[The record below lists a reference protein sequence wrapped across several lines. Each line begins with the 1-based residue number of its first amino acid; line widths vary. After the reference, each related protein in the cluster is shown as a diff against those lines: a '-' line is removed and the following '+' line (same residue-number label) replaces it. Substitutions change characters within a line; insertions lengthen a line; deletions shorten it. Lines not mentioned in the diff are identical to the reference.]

1 MPDPAVPQPAAE
13 PCPACSV
20 LMDVSALLPFSKVE
34 CAACAATV
42 KVRTGFHHF
51 QILREVGLGGMSR
64 VFGARDASL
73 GRDLALKILNPG
85 LSQDDKRL
93 RQFER
98 EAQITASISHP
109 NVVKVY
115 TAGRDQG
122 CFYIAMELVEGGS
135 LDEKIQKQGR
145 LPEAWV
151 LEIAEQVVQGLKAA
165 NEAGLIH
172 RDIKPG
178 NILLSAEGTP
188 KIVDFGLAVFIRDGV
203 EDTEIWATPYYV
215 PPETLHGEPEDF
227 RSDIYALG
235 STLYHAL
242 MGKPLF
248 DSDSNS
254 LAKLKALKAKPA
266 DLKEASAHLSAET
279 VAMLT
284 RTLRR
289 KPADRYSSYDEF
301 LDHLRYARRRLR
313 RGGRGAPW
321 PGHQGLTPA
330 QWAGIAAALAL
341 AGAGLWKWSGAHSGR
356 DGGNGGGGLLAD
368 TDPTVGGD
376 STVSSK
382 FIAAREALWGGDFAS
397 ARQQFRALA
406 TDPAIRQPTLNWA
419 RYNAGL
425 AALFAADVTAA
436 RTEFA
441 AIRAAGPYSS
451 APADLTT
458 ARFFLQSATAGETDE
473 PVAPA
478 HTIDC
483 PPDSAQVI
491 GLLAAGLK
499 NWHLG
504 DLSGAATF
512 LRAFEI
518 STPPRSAAWVDRY
531 KKLAQPYL
539 DEVKIINA
547 LPRLPLG
554 DITPEAATA
563 QLTRARGLV
572 AGLTLPGAA
581 RAAAGRRL
589 EDIATA
595 IEQLQATRSAA
606 EAAVMESKTAQELE
620 ELGRIEAEL
629 APLGSTLAFG
639 AGAARLRQYK
649 PASTKGKEVLA
660 DRLRWWENAD
670 SFLDVLTNDLATP
683 VEGTLDR
690 PQGPSV
696 RGLIG
701 GTADG
706 LKVKPASGPEIAL
719 PFPGWTPTS
728 LAALAERVLERAADS
743 DEYYRRR
750 ELLVAFALRSGL
762 KTYAAVS
769 GRDLAREHPGFRVRW
784 ARMEPE
790 S

>member
-1 MPDPAVPQPAAE
+1 MPDPAVPQSAAE

-20 LMDVSALLPFSKVE
+20 LMDVSALQPFSKVV
-34 CAACAATV
+34 CAACGATV
-42 KVRTGFHHF
+42 RVRTAFHHF
-51 QILREVGLGGMSR
+51 QIVREVGLGGMSR

-122 CFYIAMELVEGGS
+122 YFYIAMELVEGGS

-151 LEIAEQVVQGLKAA
+151 LEVAEQVVQGLKAA

-188 KIVDFGLAVFIRDGV
+188 KIVDFGLAVFTRDGV
-203 EDTEIWATPYYV
+203 DDTEIWATPYYV
-215 PPETLHGEPEDF
+215 PPETLYGEPEDF

-235 STLYHAL
+235 STLYHAM

-254 LAKLKALKAKPA
+254 LAKLKALKAKLA
-266 DLKEASAHLSAET
+266 DLKEAGTVLSAET

-301 LDHLRYARRRLR
+301 LDHLRYARRRLK
-313 RGGRGAPW
+313 RGGRGAAW
-321 PGHQGLTPA
+321 PGQQGLTPA
-330 QWAGIAAALAL
+330 QWGGLAAAVVL
-341 AGAGLWKWSGAHSGR
+341 AGAGLWKWSSLSSDREAGK
-356 DGGNGGGGLLAD
+356 NGGGLLAD

-382 FIAAREALWGGDFAS
+382 FIAARETLWAGNFAS
-397 ARQQFRALA
+397 ARQQFKALA
-406 TDPAIRQPTLNWA
+406 SDHAIRQPTLNWA

-425 AALFAADVTAA
+425 AALFAADVAAA

-441 AIRAAGPYSS
+441 AIRAAGTYSND
-451 APADLTT
+451 AADLPAAT
-458 ARFFLQSATAGETDE
+458 FFLRSAAVGENDE

-478 HTIDC
+478 HTSDC
-483 PPDSAQVI
+483 PPDTAQAI
-491 GLLAAGLK
+491 GLLSAGLK

-512 LRAFEI
+512 LRAFE
-518 STPPRSAAWVDRY
+518 SSNPPRSAAWVDRY

-539 DEVKIINA
+539 DEVKIIDA
-547 LPRLPLG
+547 LPALPLG

-581 RAAAGRRL
+581 RDAAGRRL
-589 EDIATA
+589 EDIAAAIDRMTA
-595 IEQLQATRSAA
+595 ARNAA
-606 EAAVMESKTAQELE
+606 EAAAMESKTTE
-620 ELGRIEAEL
+620 ELAEL
-629 APLGSTLAFG
+629 SRMEADLASLGAKLAFG
-639 AGAARLRQYK
+639 EAAARLRQFK
-649 PASTKGKEVLA
+649 PSSTRGKEMLA
-660 DRLRWWENAD
+660 DHLRWWENAD
-670 SFLDVLTNDLATP
+670 SFLDVLANDLATP
-683 VEGTLDR
+683 IEGTLDR
-690 PQGPSV
+690 PQGPSL

-701 GTADG
+701 GTAEG
-706 LKVKPASGPEIAL
+706 LKVKPPSGPEVTL
-719 PFPGWTPTS
+719 PFSNWTPAS

-762 KTYAAVS
+762 KTYGVVA
-769 GRDLAREHPGFRVRW
+769 GRELAREHPGFRTRW
-784 ARMEPE
+784 ALQEP
-790 S
+790 